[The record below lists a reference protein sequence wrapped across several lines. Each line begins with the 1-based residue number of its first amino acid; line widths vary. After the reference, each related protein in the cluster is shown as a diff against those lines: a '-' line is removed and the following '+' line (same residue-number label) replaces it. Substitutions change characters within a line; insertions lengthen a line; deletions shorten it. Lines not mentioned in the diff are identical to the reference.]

1 MDAEPVVIGTLMTE
15 GGGWKRVLGE
25 DADLVRT
32 LGSMPLFHVD
42 ASGDLVED
50 WD

>member
-1 MDAEPVVIGTLMTE
+1 MTE
-15 GGGWKRVLGE
+15 GGAWKQALGG

-32 LGSMPLFHVD
+32 LGRMPLFHPD
-42 ASGDLVED
+42 ASGGLVED